1 MILLLAPNLLMA
13 QGNKAFKITGHAAFY
28 NNQQLMIQVG
38 VSAWYYN
45 YNDFNFETY
54 KIESLQNPVQLLKV
68 QHDQFTVKGN
78 LKYPHPIS
86 FSYYDAEENRGSSS
100 TFIFADAGTTSVKID
115 DLFTNNRLVTLLNS
129 RSNKEYQQLKK
140 LYSNYMDTLTGEI
153 HDLKAKQKILEKY
166 IIQQPDS
173 YVALWDLV
181 LDYVYFTYYKND
193 DDKRILLKIL
203 DQFSPEIKQI
213 KTYQALIENINQDL
227 ELATGEMFPNIPL
240 ASIYRDANLT
250 GGKMFSNLPVNA
262 NDSLLAII
270 NKNEFT
276 LIDFWF
282 SGCQPCI
289 KQFPG
294 LKNIY
299 NNYKG
304 KYFEIIGISI
314 DSGKGEENW
323 KKIIGQFN
331 LDWFQFLDSKKS
343 ITEELNITGFPSNF
357 LLDNSGKIIRK
368 DITPEELEIFLKENL
383 K

>member
-1 MILLLAPNLLMA
+1 M
-13 QGNKAFKITGHAAFY
+13 
-28 NNQQLMIQVG
+28 
-38 VSAWYYN
+38 
-45 YNDFNFETY
+45 
-54 KIESLQNPVQLLKV
+54 
-68 QHDQFTVKGN
+68 
-78 LKYPHPIS
+78 
-86 FSYYDAEENRGSSS
+86 
-100 TFIFADAGTTSVKID
+100 
-115 DLFTNNRLVTLLNS
+115 
-129 RSNKEYQQLKK
+129 
-140 LYSNYMDTLTGEI
+140 
-153 HDLKAKQKILEKY
+153 
-166 IIQQPDS
+166 
-173 YVALWDLV
+173 
-181 LDYVYFTYYKND
+181 
-193 DDKRILLKIL
+193 
-203 DQFSPEIKQI
+203 
-213 KTYQALIENINQDL
+213 IENINQDL

>member
-54 KIESLQNPVQLLKV
+54 KIESPNRPVQILKV
-68 QHDQFTVKGN
+68 QHDQFTVEGN

-86 FSYYDAEENRGSSS
+86 FSYYDPEENRGGSS

-129 RSNKEYQQLKK
+129 KSNKEYQQLKK
-140 LYSNYMDTLTGEI
+140 LYSNSVDTLTGVI
-153 HDLKAKQKILEKY
+153 HDLKAKQKKIEKY
-166 IIQQPDS
+166 VIQHPDS

-181 LDYVYFTYYKND
+181 LDYVFFIYYEND

-213 KTYQALIENINQDL
+213 KTYQALVDNINQDL
-227 ELATGEMFPNIPL
+227 KLTAGEMFPNIPL
-240 ASIYRDANLT
+240 ASIYRDPNLT
-250 GGKMFSNLPVNA
+250 GGKIFPNLPLNA
-262 NDSLLAII
+262 NDSLLAIVD
-270 NKNEFT
+270 KNEFT

-289 KQFPG
+289 KQFPD

-314 DSGKGEENW
+314 DSGKGEETW
-323 KKIIGQFN
+323 KRIIGQFN
-331 LDWFQFLDSKKS
+331 LDWFQFLDSKKD

-357 LLDNSGKIIRK
+357 LLDKAGKIIRR
-368 DITPEELEIFLKENL
+368 DITPEELEVFLKENL